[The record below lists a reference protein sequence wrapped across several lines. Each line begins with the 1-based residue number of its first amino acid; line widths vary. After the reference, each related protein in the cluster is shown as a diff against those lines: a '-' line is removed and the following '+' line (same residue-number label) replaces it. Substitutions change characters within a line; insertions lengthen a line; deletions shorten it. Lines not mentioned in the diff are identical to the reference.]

1 MGKRSSVKGF
11 RPRRNYSSP
20 YNSDT
25 RYPNKR
31 LPRSSI
37 PSHKSLYEP
46 ALLGY
51 QLIGDSQFC
60 RFGQQLLGLRRVST
74 PNSPGRI
81 GICVS
86 GQIIDDLHN
95 RNAEVTTMC
104 QGLSALLN
112 TLQETVNDIVLL
124 TLPPI
129 PKLGEA
135 QGLHHFA
142 LLQNYNNYIRS
153 LGNGDNV
160 RIADVSP
167 LFMTSF
173 PQQECRMRLF
183 ERAGFGVVHHTHG
196 FQTAHAFQE
205 SRCFTPNQRFL
216 QGKSRIRL
224 LILKTCTRRCVS
236 TQISHP
242 TLEKDD
248 SYLLDFSR
256 QQTLFPNR
264 VYNISD
270 KSQRKNQIDFH
281 SLCVLV
287 NFYGRIKSLRH
298 FSSLK
303 HLHWL
308 IWNLLDANQIF

>member
-1 MGKRSSVKGF
+1 MNHFMQMSSRPEDKFSRSSVKGF
-11 RPRRNYSSP
+11 RPRRNDSSP
-20 YNSDT
+20 YNGDT

-60 RFGQQLLGLRRVST
+60 RFGQQLLGLQRVST

-86 GQIIDDLHN
+86 GQTIDDLHN
-95 RNAEVTTMC
+95 RVKEKFYPISDKIIIMIGTNDFLRNAEVTTMC

-135 QGLHHFA
+135 QGPHHFA

-167 LFMTSF
+167 LFITSF

-183 ERAGFGVVHHTHG
+183 ER
-196 FQTAHAFQE
+196 
-205 SRCFTPNQRFL
+205 
-216 QGKSRIRL
+216 
-224 LILKTCTRRCVS
+224 
-236 TQISHP
+236 
-242 TLEKDD
+242 
-248 SYLLDFSR
+248 
-256 QQTLFPNR
+256 
-264 VYNISD
+264 
-270 KSQRKNQIDFH
+270 
-281 SLCVLV
+281 
-287 NFYGRIKSLRH
+287 
-298 FSSLK
+298 
-303 HLHWL
+303 
-308 IWNLLDANQIF
+308 